1 MGYNLDLP
9 RLKKENINTEYL
21 FDWLPKT
28 QAYDYG
34 NATFD
39 KVVETED
46 GTIIHYSKVEYLVSD
61 DEDHLLLEIP
71 RTRHAYKMVELMS
84 LFHGGN
90 RIIFEYNCSLFPAI
104 DFTVD
109 VWVYTKPHFAELLD
123 FLIPLV
129 AKETEE
135 DLAHE
140 LKILQAIRLGLAD
153 SDYFYYLF
161 WFF

>member
-1 MGYNLDLP
+1 MGYNLDLY
-9 RLKKENINTEYL
+9 RLKKENINAEYL

-39 KVVETED
+39 KVVKTED
-46 GTIIHYSKVEYLVSD
+46 GEVHYSKVAYLLPD

-71 RTRHAYKMVELMS
+71 VTRHTFRMVELMS
-84 LFHGGN
+84 PFHGGD
-90 RIIFEYNCSLFPAI
+90 RILFDYDRSLFPAI
-104 DFTVD
+104 YFEVD

-123 FLIPLV
+123 FLIPQV

-135 DLAHE
+135 DLVHE
-140 LKILQAIRLGLAD
+140 LGILKEIQAGLAD
-153 SDYFYYLF
+153 PDDFYYLF
-161 WFF
+161 WYF